1 MAACPYRIERPNL
14 TPNPMSMTITRFL
27 LLATLVPTA
36 VAGAQSDPVVESRA
50 HYRAAVQAYEA
61 RDLPAYLEHAR
72 EAQALR
78 PAHGGVTYALA
89 SAFALTGDTAGALA
103 TLRHFA
109 VLGYAADL
117 AADSDFVRLRGSD
130 AYAEL
135 TRRLQR
141 NGEPVVASRAAFEL
155 PERELLI
162 EGIAHD
168 ARDGV
173 FYVGSVRQAKLFR
186 VARDGAVS
194 EFAAGEAG
202 RWAPL
207 GLRVD
212 RKRGALWVATAA
224 LPQTAGYT
232 PSDSGR
238 SAILRYDLRSGRL
251 TARYDAPA
259 DGAPHVI
266 GDLIVTRGGEVYAT
280 DSRAPVLYRV
290 PARGDTL
297 ERLVESPLLL
307 SAQGLALTPDERSL
321 YVADYA
327 RGILRVD
334 LRGRGVSPVDAADS
348 VLALGI
354 DGLYFHRG
362 SLVGIQNGVAPHR
375 VVRFTLSPAGDRL
388 LRAEVLERA
397 HPRHHEPTLGALVDG
412 ELYYV
417 ANSQWD
423 RFGEDGRIAN
433 PESLEPTAVL
443 RLRL

>member
-1 MAACPYRIERPNL
+1 
-14 TPNPMSMTITRFL
+14 MTITRLL
-27 LLATLVPTA
+27 LLAALAPTA
-36 VAGAQSDPVVESRA
+36 VSAAQSDPVLESRA

-61 RDLPAYLEHAR
+61 RDLQAFLEHAR

-89 SAFALTGDTAGALA
+89 SAFALTGDSAGALA

-109 VLGYAADL
+109 VLGYSADL
-117 AADSDFVRLRGSD
+117 AADSDFVRLRGNE

-135 TRRLQR
+135 ARRLKR
-141 NGEPVVASRAAFEL
+141 NGEPVVVSEVAFEL
-155 PERELLI
+155 PERALLT
-162 EGIAHD
+162 EGIAYD
-168 ARDGV
+168 ARDDV
-173 FYVGSVRQAKLFR
+173 FYVGSVHQSKIFR
-186 VARDGAVS
+186 VTRGGTVS
-194 EFAAGEAG
+194 ELTPELPG

-212 RKRGALWVATAA
+212 RKGGTLWVAATA
-224 LPQTAGYT
+224 LPQTAGYN

-238 SAILRYDLRSGRL
+238 SAILRYDLPSGRL
-251 TARYDAPA
+251 RARYDAPA
-259 DGAPHVI
+259 DGTPHVI
-266 GDLIVTRGGEVYAT
+266 GDLIVTRGGTVYAT

-290 PARGDTL
+290 PARGDSL
-297 ERLVESPLLL
+297 ERFVESPLFL
-307 SAQGLALTPDERSL
+307 SGQGLALTPDERSL

-334 LRGRGVSPVDAADS
+334 LGGRNVSLVEAADS

-362 SLVGIQNGVAPHR
+362 SLVGIQNGVTPHR
-375 VVRFTLSPAGDRL
+375 VTRFTLNPAGDRV

-397 HPRHHEPTLGALVDG
+397 HPRHDEPTLGVLVDG
-412 ELYYV
+412 ELYYI
-417 ANSQWD
+417 ANAQWE
-423 RFGEDGRIAN
+423 RFGEDGRIAK
-433 PESLEPTAVL
+433 PEALEAPVVL

>member
-1 MAACPYRIERPNL
+1 
-14 TPNPMSMTITRFL
+14 MTITRLL
-27 LLATLVPTA
+27 LLAALVPTA
-36 VAGAQSDPVVESRA
+36 VAVAQSDPVAESRA

-61 RDLPAYLEHAR
+61 RDLPAFLEHAR

-109 VLGYAADL
+109 VLGYSADL
-117 AADSDFVRLRGSD
+117 AADSDFVRLRNNES
-130 AYAEL
+130 YAEL
-135 TRRLQR
+135 SRRLER
-141 NGEPVVASRAAFEL
+141 NGEPVVASRVAFEL
-155 PERELLI
+155 PRRDLLT

-168 ARDGV
+168 ARDDV
-173 FYVGSVRQAKLFR
+173 FYVGSVHQSKIFR
-186 VARDGAVS
+186 VTRAGTVS
-194 EFAAGEAG
+194 EFVTELPG
-202 RWAPL
+202 RWAHL

-212 RKRGALWVATAA
+212 RKRSALWVATAA
-224 LPQTAGYT
+224 LPQTAGAS

-251 TARYDAPA
+251 TARYDAPS

-266 GDLIVTRGGEVYAT
+266 GDLIVTRSGDVYAT

-297 ERLVESPLLL
+297 ERFVESPLLL
-307 SAQGLALTPDERSL
+307 SGQGLALTPDERWL

-334 LRGRGVSPVDAADS
+334 LRGKGVSLVEAADS

-354 DGLYFHRG
+354 DGLYLHGG
-362 SLVGIQNGVAPHR
+362 SLIGIQNGVTPHR
-375 VVRFTLSPAGDRL
+375 VARLTLSQSGDRL

-397 HPRHHEPTLGALVDG
+397 HPRYHEPTLGVLVGG
-412 ELYYV
+412 ELYYI
-417 ANSQWD
+417 ANSQWE
-423 RFGEDGRIAN
+423 RFGEDGRIAK
-433 PESLEPTAVL
+433 PESLELPAVL